1 VIPWHPRAEEAP
13 KTEKVLVFSPCY
25 KAGDP
30 MRFRAMEGQFVE
42 ICKEVTLWAKV
53 EDLVEVEEETGTS
66 PASPD

>member
-1 VIPWHPRAEEAP
+1 
-13 KTEKVLVFSPCY
+13 
-25 KAGDP
+25 
-30 MRFRAMEGQFVE
+30 MEGQFVE